1 MKISLVLITVL
12 LFVTHTS
19 FAGTTYCTTKNWD
32 KTSRHFKKYEDKLN
46 DSIYRYND
54 LLDTKQNM
62 GFYSNSYSPLDLAI
76 AWISDET
83 AVKLSVNDKTN
94 IIESEIQNIN
104 TEKVKLKKI
113 KSKLVKTQK
122 NWSTIAESC
131 YDDDEYSNYKRARG
145 NMRDAISHIK
155 YIDTLI
161 VKLDNIQK
169 RYESEIDFFDDTKKA
184 MADYKKECDCN

>member
-1 MKISLVLITVL
+1 MKKSLVLITVL

-32 KTSRHFKKYEDKLN
+32 KTARYFKKYEGKLN
-46 DSIYRYND
+46 DRIYRYND
-54 LLDTKQNM
+54 LLHTKENM
-62 GFYSNSYSPLDLAI
+62 GFYSNSYRPLDLAI
-76 AWISDET
+76 LWISDET

-94 IIESEIQNIN
+94 IIKGEMRNIN
-104 TEKVKLKKI
+104 TEKVKLEKI
-113 KSKLVKTQK
+113 KSKLVKAQK

-131 YDDDEYSNYKRARG
+131 YDDDEYSNYKAARG
-145 NMRDAISHIK
+145 NMRDAISHRK

-161 VKLDNIQK
+161 VKLDSIQK
-169 RYESEIDFFDDTKKA
+169 RYESEIAFFDDTKKE